1 MIGPTHLVLTGWRL
15 DGVVEACHA
24 ALLSSEFGLIGNLQV
39 VFRHVRPVRSWR
51 GGHRQV
57 LHSHHPQCVGR
68 LGSGSRLKEKE
79 IQKLKSQ
86 PGKHL

>member
-1 MIGPTHLVLTGWRL
+1 MTHLVLTGWRL
-15 DGVVEACHA
+15 DGVIETGHA

-57 LHSHHPQCVGR
+57 LHSHHPERVRR
-68 LGSGSRLKEKE
+68 LGSGRKLKKK
-79 IQKLKSQ
+79 IQKVKSQ